1 MAKKKKEICPYCGNS
16 FAYLNRHKCK
26 VKERVEGPEEPDKS
40 QLERRIERIE
50 EKKKD
55 STRHLKKDEKFVLD
69 IIQKKK
75 NMYFEELLELT
86 ELTRNELDDTLEL
99 LILQSKINIKREMV
113 EASWTKLISITETL
127 NEKVGEHKIDMSK
140 KDFILDFFSFQPC
153 LICPFS
159 SKCNDTNLDQFNPTR
174 CPWLTEWIY
183 TSISGDVYKFKMD
196 ELLDGSAP

>member
-1 MAKKKKEICPYCGNS
+1 MAKKKKEVCPYCGNS

-55 STRHLKKDEKFVLD
+55 STRHLKKDERIVLD

-75 NMYFEELLELT
+75 HMYFEELIELT
-86 ELTRNELDDTLEL
+86 DMTRNDLDDILEL
-99 LILQSKINIKREMV
+99 LILQSKINTKREMI
-113 EASWTKLISITETL
+113 EASWTKSLSIIEGL
-127 NEKVGEHKIDMSK
+127 GVKVEEKKIDASK

-159 SKCNDTNLDQFNPTR
+159 GKCNDTNLDQFNPTR

-183 TSISGDVYKFKMD
+183 TSISGHVYKFKMD
-196 ELLDGSAP
+196 ELQDGSAP

>member
-1 MAKKKKEICPYCGNS
+1 MAKKKKEVCPYCGKS

-55 STRHLKKDEKFVLD
+55 STRNLKKDEKFVLD
-69 IIQKKK
+69 IIKKK
-75 NMYFEELLELT
+75 KHMYFEELMELT
-86 ELTRNELDDTLEL
+86 DLTRNELDDIIEL
-99 LILQSKINIKREMV
+99 LILQYKINVKREMI
-113 EASWTKLISITETL
+113 EASWTKSISIIETL
-127 NEKVGEHKIDMSK
+127 GVSVEEKKIDVSK
-140 KDFILDFFSFQPC
+140 KDFILEVFSFQPC

-183 TSISGDVYKFKMD
+183 TSLSGHVYKFKMD
-196 ELLDGSAP
+196 ELQDGSAP

>member
-1 MAKKKKEICPYCGNS
+1 
-16 FAYLNRHKCK
+16 YLNRHKCK

-55 STRHLKKDEKFVLD
+55 STRHLKKDERIVLD
-69 IIQKKK
+69 IIKKKK

-86 ELTRNELDDTLEL
+86 DITRNELDDILEV
-99 LILQSKINIKREMV
+99 LILQSKINTKREMI
-113 EASWTKLISITETL
+113 EASWTKSLSIIEGL
-127 NEKVGEHKIDMSK
+127 GVKVEEKKIDKSK

-183 TSISGDVYKFKMD
+183 TSLSGQVYKFKMD
-196 ELLDGSAP
+196 ELQDGSAP

>member
-1 MAKKKKEICPYCGNS
+1 MAKKKKEVCPYCGNS

-55 STRHLKKDEKFVLD
+55 STRHLKKDERIVLD

-86 ELTRNELDDTLEL
+86 DMTRNDLDDILEL
-99 LILQSKINIKREMV
+99 LILQSKINTKREMI
-113 EASWTKLISITETL
+113 EASWTKSISIIEGL
-127 NEKVGEHKIDMSK
+127 GVKVEEKKIDVSK

-183 TSISGDVYKFKMD
+183 TSLSGQVYKFKMD
-196 ELLDGSAP
+196 ELQDGSAP